1 MSSNTI
7 NYMNIDINS
16 DNYTD
21 VSTNVSIDNNNE
33 FTPTPIMQQ
42 LADLIKYNIILID
55 KIEKINNEILNIN
68 FNENLYYLND
78 NNINMLYYYYYLNV
92 SKSTFILQI
101 INCNIEIKLISE
113 FLCNELNTYY
123 KNNNKTIKKYIK

>member
-7 NYMNIDINS
+7 NDMNIDINS

-21 VSTNVSIDNNNE
+21 VSTYVSINNNE

-42 LADLIKYNIILID
+42 LAELIKYNIILID
-55 KIEKINNEILNIN
+55 KIEKINNQILNIN
-68 FNENLYYLND
+68 FDENLYNLND
-78 NNINMLYYYYYLNV
+78 NKINNLYNYYYLNV

-101 INCNIEIKLISE
+101 IHCNIEIKLISE
-113 FLCNELNTYY
+113 FLYNELNTYY
-123 KNNNKTIKKYIK
+123 KNNNKTVKIY